1 MAKAEAVAEVFL
13 TAICFLP
20 KRERER
26 VLAGLVKDRGLRQD
40 LMDLAVIEQ
49 RRNEPSRHFRQ
60 YLKAREERT

>member
-13 TAICFLP
+13 IAIRSLP
-20 KRERER
+20 KRDREQI
-26 VLAGLVKDRGLRQD
+26 LAGLIKDRDLRQD

-49 RRNEPSRHFRQ
+49 RRSEPSRHFRQ

>member
-1 MAKAEAVAEVFL
+1 MAKPEAVAEVFL
-13 TAICFLP
+13 TAIRSLP

-26 VLAGLVKDRGLRQD
+26 ILAGLVKDRGLRRD

-49 RRNEPSRHFRQ
+49 RRKGPSRSLRQ

>member
-13 TAICFLP
+13 IAIRSLP
-20 KRERER
+20 KRHRER
-26 VLAGLVKDRGLRQD
+26 ILAGLVKDRDLRQD

-49 RRNEPSRHFRQ
+49 RRSEPSRRFRQ

>member
-13 TAICFLP
+13 TAIRSLP

-26 VLAGLVKDRGLRQD
+26 ILAGLVKDRDLRRD
-40 LMDLAVIEQ
+40 LMDLAVIEH